1 MTKEIKLAEP
11 WWDMGLNLITGLTPP
26 AGADRGRH
34 LSEEKKYAE
43 AYPTLDIKTEL

>member
-1 MTKEIKLAEP
+1 MTKENKLVEP

-43 AYPTLDIKTEL
+43 AYPTLEIKSK

>member
-11 WWDMGLNLITGLTPP
+11 WWDMGLNPITGLTPP
-26 AGADRGRH
+26 VGADRGRH